1 MGQGRVGMGML
12 AVVVALVMAPAAHA
26 AAREAGSVLPP
37 GQSGFVSPTGILDGT
52 GSPHLKD
59 QLGLFLGFDFKPA
72 GFGQPG
78 SEERPRPGVR
88 IVRDSYG
95 VPAITGDS
103 AGDLW
108 WGAGYAVAQDRLFQL
123 EAFRRATSGR
133 LAELLGRS
141 VLEDDIVARRDYYT
155 EGELAEQFARLP
167 QDMQARYE
175 AYRQGVNAWIAE
187 TRADPGKL
195 PGEFIA
201 TGVLPDDWGVLEL
214 VRIGVFLART
224 VPSGDGEELR
234 NVRALRALGSDW
246 FDRLLPLRVPGQ
258 VPTIPRAEGRFPSN
272 PGRTRAQEERAFEKS
287 AALARSLP
295 LPGEGGA
302 APASA
307 SADTAPA
314 GIGRTGGSNMWA
326 IRGRD
331 GTATLFNGPQ
341 LGFSIPELFIE
352 LELHGPG
359 LDVRGAT
366 APGAPVIATGHN
378 GHVAWGVTSGLTD
391 EDDLYVEDLVGEEA
405 YRFRGEARQMD
416 CRNETFT
423 YRPPPSELLG
433 LIGGSVPDLSAGT
446 HTERICRTVHGPVQA
461 RGDGVAYARRYAVW
475 GREAET
481 LEGLAAVN
489 EARSI
494 EDVDRAMDLVS
505 WNENLM
511 AADDRGNIG
520 YWHPGLLPMRP
531 RNWDERLPV
540 PGTGG
545 AEWRG
550 FIPPGERPQAINPEQ
565 GYLVQ
570 WNNVP
575 SVGWT
580 TGDGVALE
588 RVTGRYHR
596 TGLLR
601 RVVKAAHAEGGG
613 YAATARVDRV
623 VGATAQNRPLASA
636 PLKAARRGSQG
647 AARTVLDTILAWDG
661 DYATTDD
668 AGTVHAGVATF
679 DAFKQAAIG
688 IALEGVDREDAEL
701 LEGGRSSSHEY
712 DVTLLEAFALR
723 TLDAAGYRRAAEA
736 ALPLL
741 EQRFGSSDPA
751 SWREPRRMYEPG
763 SQGAASLDPFP
774 FFDRGTFQH
783 VVELGP

>member
-1 MGQGRVGMGML
+1 MGQGRFGRWGL
-12 AVVVALVMAPAAHA
+12 ALAAALVVAPAAHA
-26 AAREAGSVLPP
+26 GVREAGSVLPP
-37 GQSGFVSPTGILDGT
+37 GQSGHVTATGLLDGT

-59 QLGLFLGFDFKPA
+59 QMGMFLGFAFKPA
-72 GFGQPG
+72 VFGQAG
-78 SEERPRPGVR
+78 GEEIPRPGVR

-95 VPAITGDS
+95 VPAITGTTAD
-103 AGDLW
+103 DLW

-141 VLEDDIVARRDYYT
+141 VLEDDIVARRDFYT
-155 EGELAEQFARLP
+155 EDELAEQFSRLP
-167 QDMQARYE
+167 REMQARYE
-175 AYRQGVNAWIAE
+175 AYCQGVNAWIAE

-195 PGEFIA
+195 PGEFAA

-234 NVRALRALGSDW
+234 NVRALRALGSRW

-258 VPTIPRAEGRFPSN
+258 VPTIPRSEGVFPSN
-272 PGRTRAQEERAFEKS
+272 PGRTRAQERRAFRRS
-287 AALARSLP
+287 AVYARSLR
-295 LPGEGGA
+295 LPGEDGA
-302 APASA
+302 APAATRSA
-307 SADTAPA
+307 RA

-326 IRGRD
+326 IRGSD
-331 GTATLFNGPQ
+331 GGASLFNGPQ

-359 LDVRGAT
+359 VDVRGAT

-378 GHVAWGVTSGLTD
+378 GHVAFGVTSGLTD
-391 EDDLYVEDLVGEEA
+391 DDDVYVEELVGEES
-405 YRFRGEARQMD
+405 YRFRGETRQME
-416 CRNETFT
+416 CRNETFS

-433 LIGGSVPDLSAGT
+433 LAGGTVPDLSTGT
-446 HTERICRTVHGPVQA
+446 HVERICRTVHGPVQA
-461 RGDGVAYARRYAVW
+461 RAGDVAYSRRYAIW

-481 LEGLAAVN
+481 LVGLAAAN
-489 EARSI
+489 NARSVH
-494 EDVDRAMDLVS
+494 DVDRAMDLVS
-505 WNENLM
+505 WNENFM
-511 AADDRGNIG
+511 AADDQGNVG
-520 YWHPGLLPMRP
+520 YWHPGLLPLRP
-531 RNWDERLPV
+531 RNWDERLPL
-540 PGTGG
+540 PGTGE

-550 FIPPGERPQAINPEQ
+550 FLPPRRRPQVVNPEQ

-580 TGDGVALE
+580 SGDGVALE

-596 TGLLR
+596 AGLLR
-601 RVVKAAHAEGGG
+601 RVAKAAHAEGGG
-613 YAATARVDRV
+613 YARTAAVDLV
-623 VGATAQNRPLASA
+623 VGATAQNRPLAAA
-636 PLKAARRGSQG
+636 PLKAARRGSRG
-647 AARTVLDTILAWDG
+647 AARSVLDTILAWNG
-661 DYATTDD
+661 DYNTTDD
-668 AGTVHAGVATF
+668 AGTVDPGVAAF

-688 IALEGVDREDAEL
+688 VALEGVDREDAEL

-723 TLDAAGYRRAAEA
+723 TLDARGYRRAAEA

-741 EQRFGSSDPA
+741 QQRFGSAEPGA
-751 SWREPRRMYEPG
+751 WREPRRLYEPG
-763 SQGAASLDPFP
+763 SQGASSLDSFP